1 MNYFIIIYFLT
12 IFIRTTNTFE
22 YNDDD
27 DDDEKQVPL
36 ESCKYSL
43 IFSSY

>member
-27 DDDEKQVPL
+27 DDEKQVPL